1 MDNVRKICNAI
12 DPNRV
17 PETSALLQPQ
27 GKHLNYVNLC
37 PSSKN
42 QNDTANKNQY
52 DNDDAI
58 SKYRNFLSWL
68 FQTFEQSEDEFRAKC
83 SELLGLEPEN
93 RLLVTGCGLGQDLG
107 HFVETVGPNGEV
119 HAQDLS
125 ISFVKNAADY
135 DQNKS
140 VCFTISNALDLPY
153 KDDYFDAVFHFGGIN
168 LFGDVAGAIA
178 EMDRV
183 CKTGGNVLFGDESV
197 ASHLRE
203 HDYGKMFIKN
213 NALWACQPPL
223 NHLPVFCDNISLRY
237 VLGNCF
243 YMIKFRKNRKLP
255 DHNIDV
261 IHKGTRGGSVR
272 TRYYGQIDG
281 VDPSC
286 VNKLKRVAKKNRKS
300 IVATLEEAIKKL

>member
-1 MDNVRKICNAI
+1 MFYDLK
-12 DPNRV
+12 
-17 PETSALLQPQ
+17 
-27 GKHLNYVNLC
+27 C
-37 PSSKN
+37 P
-42 QNDTANKNQY
+42 
-52 DNDDAI
+52 
-58 SKYRNFLSWL
+58 R
-68 FQTFEQSEDEFRAKC
+68 
-83 SELLGLEPEN
+83 P
-93 RLLVTGCGLGQDLG
+93 
-107 HFVETVGPNGEV
+107 TV
-119 HAQDLS
+119 Q
-125 ISFVKNAADY
+125 
-135 DQNKS
+135 
-140 VCFTISNALDLPY
+140 
-153 KDDYFDAVFHFGGIN
+153 DDYFDAVFHFGGIN

-243 YMIKFRKNRKLP
+243 YMIKFRKNKKLP
-255 DHNIDV
+255 NHNIDV

>member
-1 MDNVRKICNAI
+1 MSIF
-12 DPNRV
+12 
-17 PETSALLQPQ
+17 Q
-27 GKHLNYVNLC
+27 
-37 PSSKN
+37 N

-83 SELLGLEPEN
+83 SELLRLEPEN

-153 KDDYFDAVFHFGGIN
+153 KDDYFVPF
-168 LFGDVAGAIA
+168 
-178 EMDRV
+178 
-183 CKTGGNVLFGDESV
+183 S
-197 ASHLRE
+197 
-203 HDYGKMFIKN
+203 
-213 NALWACQPPL
+213 
-223 NHLPVFCDNISLRY
+223 
-237 VLGNCF
+237 
-243 YMIKFRKNRKLP
+243 
-255 DHNIDV
+255 
-261 IHKGTRGGSVR
+261 
-272 TRYYGQIDG
+272 
-281 VDPSC
+281 
-286 VNKLKRVAKKNRKS
+286 
-300 IVATLEEAIKKL
+300 TLEALIYSVTSREPLQRWIAFAKQEVTFCLATNQ